1 MTTLSTLTTLSR
13 SSRRPAFGAIFLL
26 NNVSYLLNALLNSS
40 EQTAPVEVLLAPP
53 ARNALQSG
61 FRTAKAGY
69 FEANYSPLLQAL
81 GDGPGSGGSGK
92 TSVKEKFTRFYDLFE
107 EIVERHRAVR
117 VLPDDDIGREALAE
131 EAARLVVPSLQRFI
145 QKNKDFSKS
154 EFSDCGLCHPYS
166 DKLYGDC

>member
-13 SSRRPAFGAIFLL
+13 SSRRPAFGSIFLL
-26 NNVSYLLNALLNSS
+26 NNVSVLLNTLLFSSS
-40 EQTAPVEVLLAPP
+40 EAAPVEALLAPP

-69 FEANYSPLLQAL
+69 FDANYSPLLQAL
-81 GDGPGSGGSGK
+81 GDGPGSGGGNGK
-92 TSVKEKFTRFYDLFE
+92 AAVKEKFTRFYDLFE

-117 VLPDDDIGREALAE
+117 VLPDDDRGREALAD
-131 EAARLVVPSLQRFI
+131 EAARLVIPSLQRFI

-154 EFSDCGLCHPYS
+154 KHPDIFMS
-166 DKLYGDC
+166 ESILI

>member
-92 TSVKEKFTRFYDLFE
+92 TSVKEKLTRFYDLFE